1 MRCNGECIPSTFN
14 CIAYIFL
21 WANPGVF
28 FFILLF
34 SVVSK
39 LLWLWLDS
47 IVGPLMS
54 DVRSVHLVY
63 IDQLSRCLY
72 TEAKESV
79 CSWSTITQIF
89 FLGFDLSFNYSPASL
104 DNFRTLQVGSGMVK
118 SQSLTTFP
126 QQTSLTAGKLTLFTK
141 SFSIN

>member
-1 MRCNGECIPSTFN
+1 MVNVFLLRLIVLLIFSYGPIPESFS
-14 CIAYIFL
+14 
-21 WANPGVF
+21 
-28 FFILLF
+28 LF
-34 SVVSK
+34 SYFWNAVVSK